1 MQHHSW
7 TGEDAAATPP
17 RAKIAQMPSESNKTI
32 LVVDD
37 EPEIRK
43 LVAAMVGQ
51 LGYTVLTADSG
62 EHALVLYKNHK
73 GPIDLLITDV
83 IAPGMS
89 GPMLADKLS
98 ALQPDLKV
106 LYISGYDNT
115 HVVQKYVV
123 ERGHALLSKPFT
135 VAELQA
141 KVREMLSRATTGTAL
156 Q

>member
-1 MQHHSW
+1 M
-7 TGEDAAATPP
+7 
-17 RAKIAQMPSESNKTI
+17 SEEKRTI

-43 LVAAMVGQ
+43 LVGAMVSQYGA
-51 LGYTVLTADSG
+51 TVLTADSG
-62 EHALVLYKNHK
+62 EHALTLYKNNK

-83 IAPGMS
+83 VAPGMS

-123 ERGHALLSKPFT
+123 EKGHALLAKPFT
-135 VAELQA
+135 MQELQN
-141 KVREMLSRATTGTAL
+141 KVSEMLQAAANQASR
-156 Q
+156 

>member
-1 MQHHSW
+1 
-7 TGEDAAATPP
+7 
-17 RAKIAQMPSESNKTI
+17 MPDDRTKTV

-43 LVAAMVGQ
+43 LVAAMVTQFGH
-51 LGYTVLTADSG
+51 TALTADSG
-62 EHALVLYKNHK
+62 EHALTLFRHH
-73 GPIDLLITDV
+73 GHPIELLITDV

-89 GPMLADKLS
+89 GPMLADRLT

-123 ERGHALLSKPFT
+123 EKGHALLPKPFT
-135 VAELQA
+135 VEELKEKMESLIGHVA
-141 KVREMLSRATTGTAL
+141 AR
-156 Q
+156 

>member
-1 MQHHSW
+1 M
-7 TGEDAAATPP
+7 
-17 RAKIAQMPSESNKTI
+17 SEQDTRKTV

-43 LVAAMVGQ
+43 LVSAMVTQ
-51 LGYTVLTADSG
+51 FGYTALTADSG
-62 EHALVLYKNHK
+62 EHALKLYKNHDA
-73 GPIDLLITDV
+73 PIEMLITDV

-89 GPMLADKLS
+89 GPMLADKLT
-98 ALQPDLKV
+98 AIQPDLKV

-123 ERGHALLSKPFT
+123 EKGHALLTKPFT
-135 VAELQA
+135 VEEMQA
-141 KVREMLSRATTGTAL
+141 KMRQLLKPAVSDA

>member
-1 MQHHSW
+1 MA
-7 TGEDAAATPP
+7 GDE
-17 RAKIAQMPSESNKTI
+17 NKTM

-51 LGYTVLTADSG
+51 FGHTVLTADSG
-62 EHALVLYKNHK
+62 EHALALLRNNDYPVE
-73 GPIDLLITDV
+73 LLITDV

-98 ALQPDLKV
+98 AMQPNLKV

-123 ERGHALLSKPFT
+123 EKGHALLAKPFK
-135 VAELQA
+135 AEALRQ
-141 KVREMLSRATTGTAL
+141 KVEELLGSVPHV
-156 Q
+156 